1 VAVIVDGTYERNEQ
15 GEYVYQPLSAAQME
29 RIRSLVEKAV
39 GFDATRAD
47 SIEVS
52 NISFG
57 KPETEPVPTISDT
70 VSTYFK
76 LIGKPLLNGL
86 LVLLFLLLI
95 VRPVIL
101 TIIKPKVSGEDMAA
115 SEELPQGE
123 GRMALAEGLDNE
135 VMQDLEDQA
144 RISDAKAY
152 AAQLVDQNME
162 QAVQVIKKW
171 VTKGG

>member
-1 VAVIVDGTYERNEQ
+1 
-15 GEYVYQPLSAAQME
+15 
-29 RIRSLVEKAV
+29 
-39 GFDATRAD
+39 
-47 SIEVS
+47 
-52 NISFG
+52 
-57 KPETEPVPTISDT
+57 
-70 VSTYFK
+70 
-76 LIGKPLLNGL
+76 
-86 LVLLFLLLI
+86 
-95 VRPVIL
+95 
-101 TIIKPKVSGEDMAA
+101 MAA